1 MTTNGVNGIN
11 GVNGAH
17 AGDQDAFVDKIISFP
32 DDNTYER
39 IRPITDLRKDP
50 GEGRILYICN
60 RQPEDAELGSM
71 GHSATEK
78 LVLKVKAQ
86 WPGPQN
92 LIHKGPSPM
101 TEAELKALKKFS
113 DENILNVP
121 HLMSWKKATQGPDGI
136 HPGGYIIYTVMTRVP
151 GESLWDL
158 GYWSMESSQRAE
170 IQQIFLKKLR
180 EIRKLGIAPYDCALR
195 NILWDKHSRQVG
207 IVDFEHYHETTEP
220 IENEKEELQ
229 RWGLA
234 QRPPPGTWHTEWFM
248 HQ

>member
-1 MTTNGVNGIN
+1 MATEGVNGSS
-11 GVNGAH
+11 GVSSGNA
-17 AGDQDAFVDKIISFP
+17 DDFVDKIIEFP
-32 DDNTYER
+32 DGNKYER
-39 IRPITDLRKDP
+39 LKSLTDLRKDP
-50 GEGRILYICN
+50 GEGRIVYLCN
-60 RQPEDAELGSM
+60 RQPPDAAMGSM
-71 GHSATEK
+71 AHSAMEK

-92 LIHKGPSPM
+92 LIHEGPSAM
-101 TEAELKALKKFS
+101 TEAELKALQRFR
-113 DENILNVP
+113 DENISYVP
-121 HLMSWKKATQGPDGI
+121 HLLTWKKSTQGSRGI
-136 HPGGYIIYTVMTRVP
+136 HPDGYIIYTVMTKVP

-158 GYWSMESSQRAE
+158 GYWSLNSEKRAE

-195 NILWDKHSRQVG
+195 NVLWDSQSKEVG

-229 RWGLA
+229 RWGLV

>member
-1 MTTNGVNGIN
+1 MATDGVNGVNG
-11 GVNGAH
+11 VA
-17 AGDQDAFVDKIISFP
+17 AGNPDDFVDKILTFP
-32 DDNTYER
+32 DSNTYER

-60 RQPEDAELGSM
+60 RQPPDAELGSIS
-71 GHSATEK
+71 HSAMEK

-92 LIHKGPSPM
+92 LIYDGPSPM
-101 TEAELKALKKFS
+101 TSAELNALQKFR
-113 DENILNVP
+113 DESISHVP
-121 HLMSWKKATQGPDGI
+121 HLLTWKKATQGPNGI
-136 HPGGYIIYTVMTRVP
+136 HPGGYIVYTVMTRVP
-151 GESLWDL
+151 GASLWDL
-158 GYWSMESSQRAE
+158 GYWSMEFSKRAE

-180 EIRKLGIAPYDCALR
+180 EIRELGIAPYDCALR
-195 NILWDKHSRQVG
+195 NVLWDEQSKQVG
-207 IVDFEHYHETTEP
+207 IVDFEHYRETTEP

-229 RWGLA
+229 RWGLV

>member
-1 MTTNGVNGIN
+1 MTTNGVNG
-11 GVNGAH
+11 V
-17 AGDQDAFVDKIISFP
+17 DAVPASNADDFVDKIISGFP
-32 DDNTYER
+32 DGNVYER

-60 RQPEDAELGSM
+60 RQPPDAELGSM
-71 GHSATEK
+71 SHSAMEK

-101 TEAELKALKKFS
+101 TEAELKALQKFRE
-113 DENILNVP
+113 ENVAGVP
-121 HLMSWKKATQGPDGI
+121 HLLTWKKATQGPNGI
-136 HPGGYIIYTVMTRVP
+136 HPDGYIIYTIMTRVP
-151 GESLWDL
+151 GESLWDI
-158 GYWSMESSQRAE
+158 GYWSMDSAHRAE
-170 IQQIFLKKLR
+170 IQQAFLKKLR

-195 NILWDKHSRQVG
+195 NVLWDKNSKQVG

-220 IENEKEELQ
+220 IENEREELQ
-229 RWGLA
+229 RWGLV

-248 HQ
+248 HH